1 MNTKEIDRLI
11 DDIAH
16 AVKSSSLLPLLRQRQ
31 QQHRHRRNTQCA
43 TTVKIGT
50 TEEAAD
56 AAATDTYVSQATLD
70 EQLLLIRQVLER
82 IDPHTL
88 LDLEL
93 LDRPSAAAAS
103 KQQQRTIHH
112 NARVEHDQFFVP
124 APKIKEGYV
133 MSYNTTVFFFFLPLI
148 LSSSSDSMF
157 ISLICFPFF
166 RSLFLSVLL
175 LLRTLFGPID
185 RGILQVFIVALFVIK
200 YGRNYI

>member
-16 AVKSSSLLPLLRQRQ
+16 AVKSSSLLPLLRQQ
-31 QQHRHRRNTQCA
+31 QQHRQRHRRRNTQCA
-43 TTVKIGT
+43 TTVTAGT
-50 TEEAAD
+50 TEEAS
-56 AAATDTYVSQATLD
+56 AAAAAAAADTYVSQATLD

-133 MSYNTTVFFFFLPLI
+133 MSYKQQFSFSLVNF
-148 LSSSSDSMF
+148 DF
-157 ISLICFPFF
+157 IF
-166 RSLFLSVLL
+166 
-175 LLRTLFGPID
+175 
-185 RGILQVFIVALFVIK
+185 
-200 YGRNYI
+200 

>member
-16 AVKSSSLLPLLRQRQ
+16 AVKSSSLLPLLRRQ

-43 TTVKIGT
+43 TTVKAGT
-50 TEEAAD
+50 TEEAA
-56 AAATDTYVSQATLD
+56 AAAVAAADTYVSQATLD

-133 MSYNTTVFFFFLPLI
+133 MPYNTRVFFF
-148 LSSSSDSMF
+148 
-157 ISLICFPFF
+157 
-166 RSLFLSVLL
+166 
-175 LLRTLFGPID
+175 LR
-185 RGILQVFIVALFVIK
+185 
-200 YGRNYI
+200 

>member
-11 DDIAH
+11 EDIAH
-16 AVKSSSLLPLLRQRQ
+16 AVKSSSLLPLLRQQQ

-43 TTVKIGT
+43 TTVKAGT
-50 TEEAAD
+50 TEEAAVAV
-56 AAATDTYVSQATLD
+56 AAADTYVSQATLD

-93 LDRPSAAAAS
+93 LDRPSATAAS

-133 MSYNTTVFFFFLPLI
+133 MSYNTRVFFSFL
-148 LSSSSDSMF
+148 
-157 ISLICFPFF
+157 
-166 RSLFLSVLL
+166 
-175 LLRTLFGPID
+175 
-185 RGILQVFIVALFVIK
+185 
-200 YGRNYI
+200 

>member
-11 DDIAH
+11 EDIAH

-43 TTVKIGT
+43 TTVKAGT
-50 TEEAAD
+50 TEEAA
-56 AAATDTYVSQATLD
+56 AAAAADTYVSQATLD

-133 MSYNTTVFFFFLPLI
+133 MPYNTRVFFF
-148 LSSSSDSMF
+148 
-157 ISLICFPFF
+157 
-166 RSLFLSVLL
+166 
-175 LLRTLFGPID
+175 LR
-185 RGILQVFIVALFVIK
+185 
-200 YGRNYI
+200 

>member
-133 MSYNTTVFFFFLPLI
+133 MPYNTRVFFF
-148 LSSSSDSMF
+148 
-157 ISLICFPFF
+157 
-166 RSLFLSVLL
+166 
-175 LLRTLFGPID
+175 LR
-185 RGILQVFIVALFVIK
+185 
-200 YGRNYI
+200 